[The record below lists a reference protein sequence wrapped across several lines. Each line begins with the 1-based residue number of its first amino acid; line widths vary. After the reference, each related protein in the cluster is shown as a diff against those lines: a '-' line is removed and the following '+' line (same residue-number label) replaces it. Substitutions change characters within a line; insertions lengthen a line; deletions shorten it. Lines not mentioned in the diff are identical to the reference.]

1 MKLSVSADSQSRE
14 LQDCSISYIIKT
26 TDHSVQTQN
35 RYGFKIV
42 ITLGDSFDSEIN
54 GHQYK
59 AIKGFIIDRNVRH
72 TWSSGEAFVFVSLI
86 EPASRWGHD
95 LRILLSGRKACF
107 VEELIAVEELD
118 AILPRGLEGMEKVL
132 VAQCVREFFARLATK
147 KQALPRRNMDD
158 RMGRVIAYIDQN
170 LSKKVDLSEVA
181 NLAHLSSHRF
191 RHLFTEQ
198 IGLPFTQYIIWKRL
212 RKSIYA
218 VASGEMT
225 LGEAVENF
233 GFTDQAHF
241 SNAFKKT
248 FGVFPR
254 AFLQTSYVI
263 LQVQKNSLHLQDR
276 SF

>member
-14 LQDCSISYIIKT
+14 LQDYSISYVIKT
-26 TDHSVQTQN
+26 KDHSVQTKN
-35 RYGFKIV
+35 RYGFKIA
-42 ITLGDSFDSEIN
+42 ITLGGAFDAEIN
-54 GHQYK
+54 GRQYK
-59 AIKGFIIDRNVRH
+59 AVKGFIIDRNVPH
-72 TWSSGEAFVFVSLI
+72 AWDIGEAVMFISLI

-95 LRILLSGRKACF
+95 LRILLSGRKVCF

-118 AILPRGLEGMEKVL
+118 AILRYGPEGMGEVF
-132 VAQCVREFFARLATK
+132 VAQRIREFFAGLAPTSPV
-147 KQALPRRNMDD
+147 LPRRNMDD
-158 RMGRVIAYIDQN
+158 RMGRVISYIDEN
-170 LSKKVDLSEVA
+170 LSQNIDLSQVA

-198 IGLPFTQYIIWKRL
+198 IGLPFTQYIIWQRL
-212 RKSIYA
+212 KKSIYA

-225 LGEAVENF
+225 LGEAVEHF

-254 AFLQTSYVI
+254 AFLQTSSVI
-263 LQVQKNSLHLQDR
+263 LQVCTPKE
-276 SF
+276 

>member
-42 ITLGDSFDSEIN
+42 ITLGDTFDSEIN
-54 GHQYK
+54 GHHYK
-59 AIKGFIIDRNVRH
+59 AVKGFIIDRNVQH
-72 TWSSGEAFVFVSLI
+72 AWDAGKAVTFISLI

-95 LRILLSGRKACF
+95 LRILLSGRKVCF

-118 AILPRGLEGMEKVL
+118 AILPRGLEAMGEVI
-132 VAQCVREFFARLATK
+132 VAQCVREFFARLVQKTP
-147 KQALPRRNMDD
+147 ALPGRNMDD
-158 RMGRVIAYIDQN
+158 RMERVISFIGQN
-170 LSKKVDLSEVA
+170 LSKNIDLSEVA

-198 IGLPFTQYIIWKRL
+198 IGLPFTQYIIWQRL
-212 RKSIYA
+212 KKSIYA
-218 VASGEMT
+218 VASGKMT
-225 LGEAVENF
+225 LSEAVENF

-248 FGVFPR
+248 FGLFPR

-263 LQVQKNSLHLQDR
+263 IQIGRQKE
-276 SF
+276 